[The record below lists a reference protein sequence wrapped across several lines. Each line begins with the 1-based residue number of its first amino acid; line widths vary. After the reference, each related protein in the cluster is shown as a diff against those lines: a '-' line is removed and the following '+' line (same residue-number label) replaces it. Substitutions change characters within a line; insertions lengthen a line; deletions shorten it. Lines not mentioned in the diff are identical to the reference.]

1 MAAAAAASPAAAA
14 AACCFVL
21 YGRSAPLTS
30 IGRTDGLA
38 ADCIGVRCPPRL
50 AAVSTWLHW
59 ELSNW
64 GHAALPTA
72 RVRPAAGGFPG
83 RPAAQRRLRPPPS
96 PAGRRGGHCKHLLR
110 HDPHLRRAGRLGLGL
125 VHRRP
130 ARHRGHLGSQGHLR
144 LPAVS
149 AWEGKLRRR
158 ERLRSLPC
166 PPGRGAETAA
176 NGPGEQGVRL
186 HSMMRTWAACC
197 CGLASG
203 GLRRLPLYEEGG
215 SSCPTCGQGK
225 ACSPVPA
232 LSSGPPPPPSCL
244 LQAPPRAGP
253 GLGAA
258 DQAHHADVATQR
270 QPSRRHSRRRGAR
283 AGCQAQH
290 SVAQARHHAPRLRS
304 QLLERPPTVRAHA
317 AAAAAVTRSQ
327 SAV

>member
-186 HSMMRTWAACC
+186 HSMMRTMGCLLLRPGVRWAPAPAVVRGRRQQLSNMWTGQSMQPCARSLIRPAAATLLPAA
-197 CGLASG
+197 GAAASG
-203 GLRRLPLYEEGG
+203 
-215 SSCPTCGQGK
+215 
-225 ACSPVPA
+225 
-232 LSSGPPPPPSCL
+232 
-244 LQAPPRAGP
+244 PRAWC
-253 GLGAA
+253 
-258 DQAHHADVATQR
+258 
-270 QPSRRHSRRRGAR
+270 S
-283 AGCQAQH
+283 
-290 SVAQARHHAPRLRS
+290 
-304 QLLERPPTVRAHA
+304 
-317 AAAAAVTRSQ
+317 
-327 SAV
+327 